1 MMKVR
6 LAPYSSIALVLLA
19 FLSTSALFA
28 QQEAMYTH
36 YSFNTL
42 AVNPA
47 YAGSRDALTFTA
59 LHRSQWVSF
68 PGAPVTQ
75 TLTVHGPIMS
85 EKIGL
90 GLSIVNDKAGP
101 LKHTMVNI
109 DAAYIMYLNREDRL
123 AFGIKGGLDFFN
135 GEFADIVTAEE
146 GDDVF
151 GANIGTKAKPN
162 FGLGLYYYKPRFYAG
177 LSTPALLKNTY
188 SIEETSNG
196 IETYAQDQHLYLI
209 SGAVMDIN
217 FDWKFKPTA
226 FLKFTKGAP
235 IEADLTPT
243 FILRDKVNLGVMY
256 RTGDAFGLLAGL
268 MLNEQLLLSYSFDWS
283 LTNPTGKYNDGSHE
297 IMLRYDFIYKH
308 RRKIKSPRY
317 F

>member
-1 MMKVR
+1 MMNLR
-6 LAPYSSIALVLLA
+6 ISPYSSIALVILA
-19 FLSTSALFA
+19 LVSTTALFS

-75 TLTVHGPIMS
+75 TLTVHGPVY
-85 EKIGL
+85 ENKIGI

-101 LKHTMVNI
+101 LRHTMLNV
-109 DAAYIMYLNREDRL
+109 DAAYMMYLNQEDRL
-123 AFGIKGGLDFFN
+123 AFGIKGGVDFFK
-135 GEFADIVTAEE
+135 GEFADIVTGEE
-146 GDDVF
+146 GDAVF
-151 GANIGTKAKPN
+151 GVDIGTKAKPN
-162 FGLGLYYYKPRFYAG
+162 FGLGVYYYKPRFYAG

-188 SIEETSNG
+188 SAEETSDG
-196 IETYAQDQHLYLI
+196 IETYSQDQHLYFI
-209 SGAVMDIN
+209 TGAVMDIN

-226 FLKFTKGAP
+226 YVKLTKGAP

-243 FILRDKVNLGVMY
+243 FILRDRVNLGVMY
-256 RTGDAFGLLAGL
+256 RTGDGFGLLAGL

>member
-1 MMKVR
+1 MVM
-6 LAPYSSIALVLLA
+6 LIALVA
-19 FLSTSALFA
+19 SKDAMA
-28 QQEAMYTH
+28 QQDAMYTH

-75 TLTVHGPIMS
+75 TLTIHTPIS
-85 EKIGL
+85 TDNVGL

-101 LKHTMVNI
+101 LRHTEVNV
-109 DAAYIMYLNREDRL
+109 DVAYILNVNQEDRL
-123 AFGIKGGLDFFN
+123 AFGIKGGVDFFK
-135 GEFADIVTAEE
+135 GDFADIMTGEE

-151 GANIGTKAKPN
+151 GVNVGTKAKPN
-162 FGLGLYYYKPRFYAG
+162 FGMGIYYYKPKFYAG
-177 LSTPALLKNTY
+177 ISSPGLLKNSY
-188 SIEETSNG
+188 SNDEAANG
-196 IETYAQDQHLYLI
+196 IETYSQDQHLYLI
-209 SGAVMDIN
+209 SGAVFDIN
-217 FDWKFKPTA
+217 FDWKFKPTT
-226 FLKFTKGAP
+226 FIKLTKGAP

-243 FILRDKVNLGVMY
+243 FILRDRVNLGVMY
-256 RTGDAFGLLAGL
+256 RTGDAFGLLAGFN
-268 MLNEQLLLSYSFDWS
+268 LNEQFLLSYSFDWS